1 MAEICRNFHG
11 IVLIDEAYADFAND
25 NCGSFVE
32 TFPNVIIARTFS
44 KSRCL
49 AGLRFGYAVAHE
61 KIIEGMMKMKDSYNV
76 SMLTQTLALASL
88 WDRAYFVDCI
98 AKIKLAREMLFL
110 GLMDL
115 GFQVVQSETN
125 FLFASPPDGNAE
137 RFFQELKKR
146 NIFVRYFPGPVT
158 GKYVR
163 ITISTTKDVSTLFSI
178 AREIYAGM
186 ILDL

>member
-61 KIIEGMMKMKDSYNV
+61 
-76 SMLTQTLALASL
+76 
-88 WDRAYFVDCI
+88 
-98 AKIKLAREMLFL
+98 
-110 GLMDL
+110 
-115 GFQVVQSETN
+115 
-125 FLFASPPDGNAE
+125 
-137 RFFQELKKR
+137 
-146 NIFVRYFPGPVT
+146 
-158 GKYVR
+158 
-163 ITISTTKDVSTLFSI
+163 
-178 AREIYAGM
+178 
-186 ILDL
+186 